1 MGRKGLNRVTSLMQC
16 PLFQEFCNGGEL
28 FRRMEVERMMT
39 EDVARFYLSEIVCAL
54 EYLHEQDIVY
64 RDLKTE
70 NVMLDSKGHV
80 RIIDFGLS
88 KMNMSEGVTTNTFCG
103 TGKTGVQQFVI
114 NRWLSRCMQLGGLV
128 PFI

>member
-1 MGRKGLNRVTSLMQC
+1 
-16 PLFQEFCNGGEL
+16 
-28 FRRMEVERMMT
+28 MMT

-88 KMNMSEGVTTNTFCG
+88 KMSMSEGVTTNTFCG
-103 TGKTGVQQFVI
+103 TGKTECLQFVI
-114 NRWLSRCMQLGGLV
+114 YRWSSIRSRVNLRPGSQMSKLYLIIVLSIWCNNF
-128 PFI
+128 FI